1 MATYTNQAATKDNFL
16 NKALP
21 DNNNGVVTSARLFGS
36 TNLEM
41 RILATFNVS
50 DFPANMVI
58 HTAKFS
64 LNYFLYGGANPVGRQ
79 VDVFKQTRNDWLEG
93 TGNNAAGDSS
103 WNQYKT
109 GSAWT
114 TAGGDYVTSNPAG
127 VSTNMPAGYGWVDW
141 DIKAIVKDAIANV
154 GSIVNVL
161 ARFTNEANASQSTP
175 YFHTRE
181 YATASLRPK
190 LVISYSEGGE
200 VVNNPTLLTLGVG

>member
-1 MATYTNQAATKDNFL
+1 MFS
-16 NKALP
+16 NKQ
-21 DNNNGVVTSARLFGS
+21 
-36 TNLEM
+36 EM
-41 RILATFNVS
+41 N
-50 DFPANMVI
+50 
-58 HTAKFS
+58 
-64 LNYFLYGGANPVGRQ
+64 
-79 VDVFKQTRNDWLEG
+79 WLEG

-161 ARFTNEANASQSTP
+161 ARFTNEANASQSSP
-175 YFHTRE
+175 YFYTRE

-190 LVISYSEGGE
+190 LVITYTTPSGPANLKSYNTNLKANIKTINTNVIANIKSL
-200 VVNNPTLLTLGVG
+200 NTNI